1 MKKIYT
7 IGRDEECDII
17 IQDNTDVISRLHA
30 TLRVESNDKLFL
42 IDQSRNG
49 TYVNGMKMS
58 SNVEIPVTRKDVISF
73 AHIHELDWSQVPKQ
87 KKNFVKPL
95 LITLACIAIIA
106 GIIAGV
112 VLMLGSKPKRS
123 STSTVSIT
131 ETADSV
137 DTGAR
142 TIDNDADQTD
152 TETEDT
158 VAIRKVAP
166 VAKRSAVKTET
177 KIKPLDNKV
186 SEESKSDSVK
196 AAEQDAILPIY

>member
-106 GIIAGV
+106 E
-112 VLMLGSKPKRS
+112 L
-123 STSTVSIT
+123 
-131 ETADSV
+131 
-137 DTGAR
+137 
-142 TIDNDADQTD
+142 
-152 TETEDT
+152 
-158 VAIRKVAP
+158 
-166 VAKRSAVKTET
+166 
-177 KIKPLDNKV
+177 
-186 SEESKSDSVK
+186 
-196 AAEQDAILPIY
+196 